1 MKAGFIAMSKDTP
14 AKRAKQLGAKS
25 LKQIA
30 KAWGCDVSNLHHK
43 FESNRE
49 QFEIIVIGVVN
60 RDR

>member
-1 MKAGFIAMSKDTP
+1 MNLTP

-30 KAWGCDVSNLHHK
+30 QAWGCDVSNLHHK
-43 FESNRE
+43 FKSNRE

-60 RDR
+60 RDK